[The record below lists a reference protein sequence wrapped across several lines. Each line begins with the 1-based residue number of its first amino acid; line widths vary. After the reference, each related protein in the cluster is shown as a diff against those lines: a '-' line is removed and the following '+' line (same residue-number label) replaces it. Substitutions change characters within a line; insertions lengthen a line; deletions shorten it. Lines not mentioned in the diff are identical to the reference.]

1 MVKGNEWIEDK
12 KERKRERWM
21 NTDKIKK
28 KWKKMEKIKEIV
40 KRMVNE
46 RESKEIED
54 RSEERMS
61 G

>member
-1 MVKGNEWIEDK
+1 
-12 KERKRERWM
+12 M
-21 NTDKIKK
+21 NKDKIKK
-28 KWKKMEKIKEIV
+28 KWREMEKMEEIV

-54 RSEERMS
+54 GSEDGMS